1 MSPIKRCYLLI
12 HYPLL
17 DKPTEI
23 SMTTKEGSTLPPGTR
38 GTNAIMDHRRRRH
51 GRAHQAAVAVTVES
65 FHSVPVTM
73 GTPKVTVYPEVLL
86 PASVLLFG
94 PKVPEGLVVQAVGI
108 AWYEII
114 AQLDQDPEFL
124 ARMSWR
130 NFEEIIAGGYERA
143 GYRVTL
149 TPPSNDGGRDVI
161 AERDDIGKIRIYD
174 QVKRY
179 APGKPVPANDVRAL
193 LGVLTADPNVSKGV
207 LSTTS
212 TFAPGVMNDTN
223 IMRFV
228 PYHLD
233 LREGPEVN
241 RWLMELAKRK

>member
-1 MSPIKRCYLLI
+1 
-12 HYPLL
+12 
-17 DKPTEI
+17 
-23 SMTTKEGSTLPPGTR
+23 
-38 GTNAIMDHRRRRH
+38 MDHRREKK
-51 GRAHQAAVAVTVES
+51 GRTHQAAVAVTVES
-65 FHSVPVTM
+65 FHSMPVAM

-161 AERDDIGKIRIYD
+161 AERDDIGRIRIYD

-179 APGKPVPANDVRAL
+179 APGNPVPADDVRAL
-193 LGVLTADPNVSKGV
+193 LGVLNLESNVSKGV

-212 TFAPGVMNDTN
+212 PFSRLNRPPSARAHSDARADPSGAGPAAALALAERLAVPSPGCRD
-223 IMRFV
+223 
-228 PYHLD
+228 P
-233 LREGPEVN
+233 
-241 RWLMELAKRK
+241 KRRRGSRVA